1 MRSSFESRFFFSFL
15 DPHFVEIW
23 HENISSERFLFL
35 QKFLFLLS
43 LEKVEIVSRN
53 IEEMV
58 VAK

>member
-23 HENISSERFLFL
+23 HENISSERFLFE
-35 QKFLFLLS
+35 KFLFLLS